1 MDMIIGPRK
10 LGYLLLLIAIP
21 ILEFAL
27 LFKTAQGIGIVW
39 TVLLVV
45 GSSLFGSY
53 VIYSQGFHVMSRV
66 VEAMSRGVAPIAPV
80 IDGFFLL
87 IAGLLL
93 IVPGLI
99 TSALGLSLLVP
110 QVRRSV
116 AVLAVRNLMRNSAFN
131 AEFKTWRG
139 ERPNPFEH
147 TGPNA
152 RARPASDGEGPIIEG
167 EYRRIDDPPPH
178 KGERPSDRPR

>member
-1 MDMIIGPRK
+1 MIVGPRQF
-10 LGYLLLLIAIP
+10 GYLLLLIAIP

-27 LFKTAQGIGIVW
+27 LFKTAQAIGVLW

-66 VEAMSRGVAPIAPV
+66 VDAMSRGVAPIAPV

-99 TSALGLSLLVP
+99 TSVLGLSLLMP
-110 QVRRSV
+110 QVRRRV
-116 AVLAVRNLMRNSAFN
+116 AVLAVRNLMRNSAFS
-131 AEFKTWRG
+131 AEFRIWRG
-139 ERPNPFEH
+139 ERPNPFEPN
-147 TGPNA
+147 GPNG
-152 RARPASDGEGPIIEG
+152 RARPAAEGEGPIIEG
-167 EYRRIDDPPPH
+167 EYRRIDDPPPRT
-178 KGERPSDRPR
+178 GERPGDRPR